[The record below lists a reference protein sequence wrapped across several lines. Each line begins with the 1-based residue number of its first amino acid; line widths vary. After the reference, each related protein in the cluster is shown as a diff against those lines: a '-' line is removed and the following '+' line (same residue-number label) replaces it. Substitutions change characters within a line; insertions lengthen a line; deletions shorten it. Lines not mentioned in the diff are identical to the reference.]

1 MRVHVRRIA
10 SPAIFHQNIQ
20 HAMRHRVEIDAV
32 GLHDSLFFP
41 ELRAQIR
48 VWHKVKCMKQERFA
62 TPLVPIYSS
71 LRHWN
76 LKEGMK
82 IRARISATPAC
93 ISASAKIL
101 TLYTAV

>member
-48 VWHKVKCMKQERFA
+48 VWHKVKCMKQEEIRNAFGSDLQRLA
-62 TPLVPIYSS
+62 TLESQRRNENQGPDQRDACVHKR
-71 LRHWN
+71 LR
-76 LKEGMK
+76 
-82 IRARISATPAC
+82 
-93 ISASAKIL
+93 
-101 TLYTAV
+101 